1 MTIKHSELLCGA
13 VFVAIG
19 LAFGLDA
26 WFELRIGTAVR
37 MGPGY
42 FPLVLAGLLVALG
55 GGIIFAGVEVG
66 ASGRGEGAAAPS
78 HPLPARGLI
87 AILASPIV
95 FGLTVAGLG
104 LIPAI
109 ALAALTAAFGSRQVK
124 PPLAVVMT
132 VLLTLFCY
140 LVFSVG
146 LKLPAR
152 LFGPWLEPISTFFG
166 GG

>member
-1 MTIKHSELLCGA
+1 MTIKRSELLCGA

-26 WFELRIGTAVR
+26 WFELRIGTAIR

-42 FPLVLAGLLVALG
+42 FPLVLAGLLVLLG

-66 ASGRGEGAAAPS
+66 AAGRGDGAAATP
-78 HPLPARGLI
+78 HPLPTRGLI

-95 FGLTVAGLG
+95 FGLTVSGLG

-109 ALAALTAAFGSRQVK
+109 ALAALTSAFGSQQVNAR
-124 PPLAVVMT
+124 LALAMA
-132 VLLTLFCY
+132 VLLTAFCY

-152 LFGPWLEPISTFFG
+152 LFGPWLGPVSSIFG